1 MHKRLAGDALFLFQ
15 LGFALVFGIGQFV
28 QLLSSSQGVSVSWFG
43 AWQVFLLLNLWLAW
57 HAHKAAPSRISVQV
71 LTIYI
76 ALSVMVTANLA
87 VMFVRGT
94 GVWTELDTLT
104 AVLAAI
110 GVFTTLVIGKFDLSN
125 PLVKGWLAVFF
136 KAAPQVI
143 LAWSIWRYGG
153 EGVSW
158 IAVIAGHV
166 MILTRLGQLYF
177 SVREAGWD
185 KNRIGLLI
193 SEGSNELS
201 WILATGV
208 WMVR

>member
-1 MHKRLAGDALFLFQ
+1 MSKRLAGDALFLFQ
-15 LGFALVFGIGQFV
+15 LGFALAFGIGQFA

-43 AWQVFLLLNLWLAW
+43 AWQIFLLLNLWLAVN
-57 HAHKAAPSRISVQV
+57 AHKALPSRLSRQV
-71 LTIYI
+71 LVIYVS
-76 ALSVMVTANLA
+76 LSLMVASNLG

-94 GVWTELDTLT
+94 GVWTELDTLS
-104 AVLAAI
+104 AAI
-110 GVFTTLVIGKFDLSN
+110 AVAGVIATLLVGRFDLSN

-136 KAAPQVI
+136 KAMPQVI

-153 EGVSW
+153 EGISW

-166 MILTRLGQLYF
+166 MILTRLGQLVF

-201 WILATGV
+201 WMLATAV
-208 WMVR
+208 WLVR